1 MLFISLLTFTTVL
14 LNFYSGIRVYL
25 ANRTEPTNR
34 LFLAMCLALCLWG
47 LGYTFMISADTALT
61 ANRWRIFSAAGWCF
75 LYPLYVLFTVSF
87 TGNRGPFRQWPAK
100 ALLFLP
106 AAIFF
111 ANTAGYPADWFVR
124 TEWGWMYPYS
134 KDMLWHAAFAV
145 YYSVLVIYSL
155 RLLHVWGKQAK
166 ARRVKRQ
173 ARIMFGTT
181 AAVYVLGA
189 PIDTFLP
196 MLGYE
201 MVPVA
206 IIFSSIFV
214 AGLWYSISRYRVM
227 MLNFRTAAE
236 HILSNMADPVLLV
249 NGQLV
254 VEEVN
259 AAATALTGYP
269 AAELIGRPFA
279 SLLDDS
285 AYRRIPAFEQMD
297 GVLQQN
303 LEIGLCSRDNRT
315 LPCLLSRQAAHD
327 EFGDLIG
334 YICLL
339 HNIEHLKRME
349 QLLRQSNEELEQRI
363 HERTAELQQSNEAL
377 HKEIAE
383 RKAAEAKIEHL
394 ANHDPLTGLPNRR
407 MFQQLLEQAV
417 QQAEAGQT
425 GFAVLF
431 LDLDNFK
438 FSNDSYGHSHG
449 DAILVQVSQRLSQW
463 IRPEDKL
470 ARIGGDEFMLLVEQL
485 DRRQAPAILTQLL
498 ERLQQVFRAPFH
510 VSQRESFITFSVG
523 IASYPEDGKDRET
536 LVKNADIAMYEAKY
550 AGKNGYRFCSPQMK
564 LQVRKKN
571 DIRRQ
576 LNHAIEQ
583 NELFL
588 HYQPQIDLSSN
599 RISGFEALLRWNMNN
614 QTPISPEEFIPIAE
628 ETGIIVALG
637 DWVANQALTQLK
649 QWQDLGHRQ
658 LRMAINLSSEQL
670 MDSGFLDRVTKQ
682 LHQLAIDPGC
692 IEFEITERVACQ
704 KDPRILA
711 TLELIKAQRIS
722 IAIDDF
728 GTDYCSFM
736 NVKLLPLDRIKI
748 AKPFVSGIHKG
759 QKDAA
764 IVSSII
770 DLSRRIGV
778 KVIAEGVETRSEY
791 DFLHREGCDE
801 IQGYY
806 YQRPLNAAAA
816 SELLAYGRLI

>member
-14 LNFYSGIRVYL
+14 LNFYSGVRVYL
-25 ANRTEPTNR
+25 ANRTAPTNR

-47 LGYTFMISADTALT
+47 LGYTFMISADTAVA
-61 ANRWRIFSAAGWCF
+61 ANRWRIFSAIGWCF
-75 LYPLYVLFTVSF
+75 LYPLYVAFAVSF
-87 TGNRGPFRQWPAK
+87 TGNQGLFRRYTAK

-106 AAIFF
+106 AAVFF

-155 RLLHVWGKQAK
+155 WLLHAWGRQAK
-166 ARRVKRQ
+166 ARRIRRQ

-189 PIDTFLP
+189 PVDTFLP

-206 IIFSSIFV
+206 IIFSTIFV

-249 NGQLV
+249 DGQLV

-259 AAATALTGYP
+259 AAAVQLTGYP
-269 AAELIGRPFA
+269 SADLIGRPFA

-285 AYRRIPAFEQMD
+285 TYREIQSFEQMD
-297 GVLQQN
+297 GEWQQN
-303 LEIGLCSRDNRT
+303 LEISLCNRDNRT
-315 LPCLLSRQAAHD
+315 IPCLLSVQAARD

-334 YICLL
+334 YICLM

-349 QLLRQSNEELEQRI
+349 QLLRQSNEELELRI
-363 HERTAELQQSNEAL
+363 HERTAELEQSNETL
-377 HKEIAE
+377 HKEVAE

-407 MFQQLLEQAV
+407 MFQQLLERAIMR
-417 QQAEAGQT
+417 AESSQT

-438 FSNDSYGHSHG
+438 FTNDSFGHSHG
-449 DAILVQVSQRLSQW
+449 DAILAQVSQRLSQLV
-463 IRPEDKL
+463 RTGDKL

-498 ERLQQVFRAPFH
+498 DRLQQEFRASFH
-510 VSQRESFITFSVG
+510 VNERESLITFSVG
-523 IASYPEDGKDRET
+523 IASYPEDGKDSET

-550 AGKNGYRFCSPQMK
+550 AGKNAYRFCSPQMK
-564 LQVRKKN
+564 LQVLKKN

-599 RISGFEALLRWNMNN
+599 QISGFEALLRWNMHN
-614 QTPISPEEFIPIAE
+614 QGLISPEEFIPIAE
-628 ETGIIVALG
+628 ETGVIISLG
-637 DWVANQALTQLK
+637 DWVADQALNQLK
-649 QWQDLGHRQ
+649 QWQDLGHKQ
-658 LRMAINLSSEQL
+658 LRMAINLSSQQL
-670 MDSGFLDRVTKQ
+670 LDCRFLNRVTKQ
-682 LHQLAIDPGC
+682 LQQLAIAPDC

-711 TLELIKAQRIS
+711 TLELIKAQRIN

-748 AKPFVSGIHKG
+748 AKPFVSGIDKG
-759 QKDAA
+759 HKDAA

-801 IQGYY
+801 IQGFY
-806 YQRPLNAAAA
+806 YQRPLSAAAA
-816 SELLAYGRLI
+816 SELLADGRLI